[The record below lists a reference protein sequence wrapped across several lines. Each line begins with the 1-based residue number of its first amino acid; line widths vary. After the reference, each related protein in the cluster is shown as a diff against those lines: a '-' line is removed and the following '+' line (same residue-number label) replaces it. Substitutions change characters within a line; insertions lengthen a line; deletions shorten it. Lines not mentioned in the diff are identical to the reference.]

1 MNEVTNIQSLAKRH
15 AKNWL
20 AEFDGN
26 AKEEIKGLILG
37 NIHDESYRI
46 AIESEILTLNLSEN
60 IIENF
65 RMDIENHANEL
76 QAIDNM
82 NNRSAD
88 DLSFTRLKPNKN
100 NFVVNI

>member
-1 MNEVTNIQSLAKRH
+1 MNEVINIQSLAKRH

-20 AEFDGN
+20 AELDGST
-26 AKEEIKGLILG
+26 KEEVKGFILD
-37 NIHDESYRI
+37 NIHDENYRI
-46 AIESEILTLNLSEN
+46 AIETEILTLNFSEN

-65 RMDIENHANEL
+65 RMDIENHATEL
-76 QAIDNM
+76 RIINNM

-88 DLSFTRLKPNKN
+88 DLIFTRLKPNKN